1 MDEMDVADDGDIPLP
16 QQHLFLDQA
25 KQYNFVA
32 VREMLEASPGL
43 VNVQPAMRWS
53 ALHQAAEAG
62 DEAAVSF
69 LLERGADKTL
79 KTKDGRT
86 PLQVTKNAAVRALL
100 GGEKRTAPEGPAEG
114 ASPKAAKVSALS
126 LVLKVN
132 YAASGAE
139 LASLTW
145 SSKGSV
151 EDLKEELRKKLEP
164 GKVVRTLL
172 KENYPLPDGTLED
185 AGVENG
191 AILNAVIDVE
201 PILFL
206 FKPCTASELCS
217 RHQDWCAGEEEDLV
231 QSERAHLAMDQAPEV
246 ARKVA
251 EELNEACPGL
261 GGFQVCRSSEG
272 DSPGE
277 LLVIANAGEDPKKSC
292 LKALVF
298 PKDSEEWQD
307 KVDENDP
314 ECTGLWA
321 LATLEKVEWKDYLD
335 KGFNAHKDDD
345 PETMV
350 ADGLSSEELE
360 EYRKATKI
368 MNEKLEKHFIFNFSD
383 DAQVAPMIWGGYA
396 SDGCIVGIISGRVW
410 T

>member
-185 AGVENG
+185 AGVEM
-191 AILNAVIDVE
+191 VQ
-201 PILFL
+201 FL
-206 FKPCTASELCS
+206 M
-217 RHQDWCAGEEEDLV
+217 Q
-231 QSERAHLAMDQAPEV
+231 
-246 ARKVA
+246 
-251 EELNEACPGL
+251 
-261 GGFQVCRSSEG
+261 
-272 DSPGE
+272 
-277 LLVIANAGEDPKKSC
+277 
-292 LKALVF
+292 
-298 PKDSEEWQD
+298 
-307 KVDENDP
+307 
-314 ECTGLWA
+314 
-321 LATLEKVEWKDYLD
+321 
-335 KGFNAHKDDD
+335 
-345 PETMV
+345 
-350 ADGLSSEELE
+350 
-360 EYRKATKI
+360 
-368 MNEKLEKHFIFNFSD
+368 
-383 DAQVAPMIWGGYA
+383 
-396 SDGCIVGIISGRVW
+396 
-410 T
+410 